1 MTWFT
6 EDSTPFLVLG
16 VIVEALLVLAVVKTG
31 RVWIL
36 YAMVGVALVV
46 GAIVWIEK
54 HTITDTKRVRATLE
68 SAAAALE
75 QNNLPGLLDCIAPT
89 SLPLRDEAA
98 RVLRMAEFK
107 SVYVS
112 HLVVH
117 VNRFNNPPS
126 ATADFTVHANGNDR
140 TGMVPYS
147 NFFRVLHVTFR
158 WEKDRWLIESYN
170 DTTGDQLPRL

>member
-6 EDSTPFLVLG
+6 EDSTPVLVLG
-16 VIVEALLVLAVVKTG
+16 VLIEALLVLAIVKTG

-36 YAMVGVALVV
+36 YAMAAVALVV

-54 HTITDTKRVRATLE
+54 HTLTDTKRVRATLE
-68 SAAAALE
+68 TAAAALE
-75 QNNLPGLLDCIAPT
+75 HNDLQALLGCIAPT

-107 SVYVS
+107 SVSLS

-117 VNRFNNPPS
+117 ANRFNNPPS
-126 ATADFTVHANGNDR
+126 ATADFTVHASGVDH
-140 TGMVPYS
+140 TGMMPYN
-147 NFFRVLHVTFR
+147 NFIRTLRVTLR
-158 WEKDRWLIESYN
+158 WEKDRWLIESYSDLSN
-170 DTTGDQLPRL
+170 DGLPQL